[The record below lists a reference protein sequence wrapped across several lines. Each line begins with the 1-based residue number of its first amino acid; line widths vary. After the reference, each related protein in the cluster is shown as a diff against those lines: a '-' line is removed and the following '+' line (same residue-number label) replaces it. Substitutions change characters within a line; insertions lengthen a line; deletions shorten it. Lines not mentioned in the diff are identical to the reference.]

1 MEVIKFDAC
10 GYYYYKPDFEVKSYT
25 DTSEG
30 KNENEKECIICKRSL
45 YEPSY
50 DQITDNNKLLNEQE
64 IIIGKCGHCY
74 HYDCMQKWLNSGNK
88 NCPIDKVEWHT
99 HRVADSMTKLVL
111 FNNKKYI
118 NNGSSPNNLKRFI
131 RKNKSIL

>member
-1 MEVIKFDAC
+1 MEIIKFDAC
-10 GYYYYKPDFEVKSYT
+10 GYYYYKPDFEVKNYS
-25 DTSEG
+25 DTCET
-30 KNENEKECIICKRSL
+30 KNEKDCIICKRSL

-50 DQITDNNKLLNEQE
+50 DQITDNTKLLNEQD

-74 HYDCMQKWLNSGNK
+74 HHDCMQKWLNAGNK

-111 FNNKKYI
+111 FNNKKYF
-118 NNGSSPNNLKRFI
+118 NDGSTPNNLKRYI
-131 RKNKSIL
+131 RKNKNK

>member
-10 GYYYYKPDFEVKSYT
+10 GYYFYKPDFEVKNYT
-25 DTSEG
+25 DTNET
-30 KNENEKECIICKRSL
+30 KNEKDCVICKRSL

-50 DQITDNNKLLNEQE
+50 DQITDNSKLQNEQE

-74 HYDCMQKWLNSGNK
+74 HHDCMQKWLNSGNK

-111 FNNKKYI
+111 FNNK
-118 NNGSSPNNLKRFI
+118 NNFNNSQNNLKRFI
-131 RKNKSIL
+131 RKNKNKL

>member
-1 MEVIKFDAC
+1 MEIIKFDAC
-10 GYYYYKPDFEVKSYT
+10 GYYFYKPDFEVKNYT
-25 DTSEG
+25 DINET
-30 KNENEKECIICKRSL
+30 KNDKDCVICKRNL

-50 DQITDNNKLLNEQE
+50 DQITDNSKLQSEQE

-74 HYDCMQKWLNSGNK
+74 HNDCMQKWLNSGNK

-111 FNNKKYI
+111 FNNNKYI
-118 NNGSSPNNLKRFI
+118 NNSPNNLKRFC
-131 RKNKSIL
+131 RKNKNKL

>member
-1 MEVIKFDAC
+1 MGVIKFDAC
-10 GYYYYKPDFEVKSYT
+10 GYYFYKPDFEVKNYI
-25 DTSEG
+25 DTSET
-30 KNENEKECIICKRSL
+30 KNDKDCVICKRSL

-50 DQITDNNKLLNEQE
+50 DQITDNSKLQNEQE

-74 HYDCMQKWLNSGNK
+74 HHDCMQKWLNSGNK

-111 FNNKKYI
+111 FNNK
-118 NNGSSPNNLKRFI
+118 NNFNNSPNNLKRFF
-131 RKNKSIL
+131 RKNKNKL

>member
-1 MEVIKFDAC
+1 MEIIKFDAC
-10 GYYYYKPDFEVKSYT
+10 GYYTCET
-25 DTSEG
+25 
-30 KNENEKECIICKRSL
+30 KNEKDCIICKRSL

-50 DQITDNNKLLNEQE
+50 DQITDNTKLLNEQD

-74 HYDCMQKWLNSGNK
+74 HYDCMQKWLNAGNK

-111 FNNKKYI
+111 FNNKKYC
-118 NNGSSPNNLKRFI
+118 NDGSSPNNLKRYI
-131 RKNKSIL
+131 RKNKNK

>member
-10 GYYYYKPDFEVKSYT
+10 GYYFYKPDLEVKNYI
-25 DTSEG
+25 DT
-30 KNENEKECIICKRSL
+30 NETNNDKDCVICKRSL

-50 DQITDNNKLLNEQE
+50 DQITDNSKLQNEQE

-74 HYDCMQKWLNSGNK
+74 HHDCMQKWLNSGNK

-111 FNNKKYI
+111 FNNK
-118 NNGSSPNNLKRFI
+118 NNFNNSSNNLKRFL
-131 RKNKSIL
+131 RKNKNKL